1 MSLKAEAFFKAAN
14 PDGENITEAAVDAQ
28 FRNFVEEI
36 QETFSALQT
45 LKHPGAESA
54 RQNIVY
60 YLTQLQNTEGPLGL
74 DLDSLLALDGLCDIA
89 VAGQGLAYVL
99 GYDYVGAKDAVDE
112 SNLSKVVDGAVIR
125 TASGKIAKPASYVA
139 PDLTPFI

>member
-1 MSLKAEAFFKAAN
+1 MSDKALAFFEAAN
-14 PDGENITEAAVDAQ
+14 PDSVNITEATIDAQ

-54 RQNIVY
+54 RENIVY
-60 YLTQLQNTEGPLGL
+60 YLTQLQKTEGPLGL
-74 DLDSLLALDGLCDIA
+74 ETQDLEVLDGLCDIA

-99 GYDYVGAKDAVDE
+99 GYDYVGAKNAVDDA
-112 SNLSKVVDGAVIR
+112 NLSKVVDGAVIR
-125 TASGKIAKPASYVA
+125 TASGKIAKPATYVA